1 MRLISVSSRVIFH
14 LSVWMCGSKT
24 KPDLAKT
31 TRLWAKRSS
40 RPRAVKPQQFDY
52 GYLFGAVCPSNGK
65 TEALIT
71 PLVNKDAMMLHLDS
85 L

>member
-1 MRLISVSSRVIFH
+1 
-14 LSVWMCGSKT
+14 MCGSKT
-24 KPDLAKT
+24 KPDLANKT
-31 TRLWAKRSS
+31 KQQDFGQNGVAV
-40 RPRAVKPQQFDY
+40 PRVVKQQQFDY